1 LSVAELTGRIALV
14 TGGGRGIGR
23 AVALSLATAGADVAV
38 TARSAN
44 ELEETAFAIRALGRR
59 AEAIIGDVTER
70 PQVDAVVARVKS
82 ALGHPLILVNNAG
95 IAGSAKLADTTD
107 EMWDRMLRVNAT
119 GAFYCTRAVLPM
131 MLQAKWGRVV
141 NIASVAAKAG
151 GLYIAAYTASKHA
164 LLGLTRAVA
173 AEVASRGITV
183 NAVCPGYVDTEMTD
197 ASAANISKRTGRSE
211 QDARKILEGF
221 SPQGRLMTAPEVA
234 ALTTYLCSEV
244 ARGINGQSLVIDGGA
259 LQG

>member
-1 LSVAELTGRIALV
+1 MPELTGRIALV

-38 TARSAN
+38 TARSSK
-44 ELEETAFAIRALGRR
+44 ELEETAAAIRALGRR
-59 AEAIIGDVTER
+59 AEAIVCDVTDR
-70 PQVDAVVARVKS
+70 PLVDAMVARVKS
-82 ALGHPLILVNNAG
+82 ALGDPLILVNNAG

-119 GAFYCTRAVLPM
+119 AAFYCTRAVLPM

-141 NIASVAAKAG
+141 NLASIAAKAG

-173 AEVASRGITV
+173 AEVAARGITV

-211 QDARKILEGF
+211 KDARKILEGF

-234 ALTTYLCSEV
+234 ALATYLCSDV

>member
-1 LSVAELTGRIALV
+1 MSELTGRIALV

-38 TARSAN
+38 TARSSK
-44 ELEETAFAIRALGRR
+44 ELEETAAAIRALGRR
-59 AEAIIGDVTER
+59 AEAIVCDVTDR
-70 PQVDAVVARVKS
+70 PLVDAMVARVKS
-82 ALGHPLILVNNAG
+82 ALGDPLILVNNAG

-107 EMWDRMLRVNAT
+107 DMWDRMLRVNAT

-141 NIASVAAKAG
+141 NLASIAAKAG

-164 LLGLTRAVA
+164 FLGLTRAVA
-173 AEVASRGITV
+173 AEVAARGITV
-183 NAVCPGYVDTEMTD
+183 NALCPGYVDTEMTD

-234 ALTTYLCSEV
+234 ALATYLCSDV

>member
-1 LSVAELTGRIALV
+1 MSELTGRIALV

-38 TARSAN
+38 TARSSK
-44 ELEETAFAIRALGRR
+44 ELEETAAAIRALGRR
-59 AEAIIGDVTER
+59 AEAIVCDVTDR
-70 PQVDAVVARVKS
+70 PQVDAMVARVKS
-82 ALGHPLILVNNAG
+82 ALGDPLILVNNAG

-141 NIASVAAKAG
+141 NLASIAAKAG

-173 AEVASRGITV
+173 AEVAARGITV

-234 ALTTYLCSEV
+234 ALATYLCSDL
-244 ARGINGQSLVIDGGA
+244 ARGVNGQSLVIDGGA